1 MKVLVSQSCPTLCD
15 PMDCNPSGSSVHG
28 LLQAR
33 ILEWVAI
40 PFFRESFRHGLEPT
54 SPALRAYS
62 SPSELPGL
70 ERNQDRAGREHDVI
84 QREGTLWAGLG
95 HGLEAYRPRV
105 SDQRST
111 PLAQQLFLLL
121 G

>member
-1 MKVLVSQSCPTLCD
+1 
-15 PMDCNPSGSSVHG
+15 MDFSRQEYWSG
-28 LLQAR
+28 L
-33 ILEWVAI
+33 
-40 PFFRESFRHGLEPT
+40 PFPFSGNLSDTGLEPT